1 MPGIKAGDTVH
12 LHYTGRLEDGTVFD
26 TTGDDDPVE
35 FVAGEGQ
42 LIEGVENAVLGMST
56 GDRKTVTIAPD
67 EGYGQRRDDLVETVP
82 ISALPDNVE
91 VGDELTAEDEDGQ
104 LQFWVVAMEDDE
116 AVLDAN
122 HPLAGETLTFELQ
135 VHAVQPPAG

>member
-1 MPGIKAGDTVH
+1 MPEIKAGDTVH
-12 LHYTGRLEDGTVFD
+12 LLYTGRLEDGTVFD
-26 TTGDDDPVE
+26 TTGDDNPIE

-56 GDRKTVTIAPD
+56 GDKKTVTIAPD
-67 EGYGQRRDDLVETVP
+67 EGYGPRRDDLVETVP
-82 ISALPDNVE
+82 LSALPDNVE
-91 VGDELTAEDEDGQ
+91 VGDELTAESEDGEM
-104 LQFWVVAMEDDE
+104 QFWVIALEDDE

-135 VHAVQPPAG
+135 VHSVQTPAG